1 MKKVLIVP
9 VIIIGG
15 ILNSF
20 SQTALL
26 TTAERSGFKST
37 STCDDV
43 WSFINTL
50 DKSSPYLRL
59 ETIGRSA
66 EGRNIPLM
74 IIGNP
79 LPESPV
85 KTASDSRIV
94 IYIQANI
101 HADEVEGKE
110 AAQMFARDILKDPG
124 SSLFKNIIFLICPIF
139 NCDGNEK
146 ISPMHRTY
154 QNGPVNG
161 VGVRYNGQSL
171 DLNRDAMKA
180 ESPEIRGLI
189 TRVLNRWDPALLMD
203 CHTTDGSFHVE
214 PVTFTWMA
222 NPNGDT
228 SLISYMK
235 RKMMPSISGILSSK
249 YKTENCFYGEFVDM
263 MNPSLGWIYESADP
277 RYLTNYM
284 GLRNRIGIL
293 NENYVYADFRSRV
306 YGCYNLMKSLAEYV
320 AANRSEIKR
329 MVGDADNRTI
339 KKGSDPAERDS
350 LGIEFNMRSAGDVT
364 IKTYEAEF
372 LGSDDGWPRYKK
384 TDRQIDVT
392 VPYLIDFYPVRKAK
406 YPFAYILTV
415 KDPEIIDLLKI
426 HGIVVEKLAQNSE
439 FVAERFEISDLK
451 GAARLNQG
459 HYTNTIK
466 GKFKSETAQFSAG
479 DAVIRMSQPLA
490 PLAAYLLEPESDD
503 GLVKWNFLDRYLVP
517 QWGSGFNQFPV
528 FKVNRK
534 TEIKTTAWPVR

>member
-1 MKKVLIVP
+1 MKRILLVQAIIAG
-9 VIIIGG
+9 VII
-15 ILNSF
+15 NSY
-20 SQTALL
+20 SQTSLL
-26 TTAERSGFKST
+26 TTAEKSGFKST
-37 STCDDV
+37 STYNDV
-43 WSFINTL
+43 MSFINKL
-50 DKSSPYLRL
+50 DRSSSCMRL
-59 ETIGRSA
+59 ESIGQSV
-66 EGRNIPLM
+66 EGRDIPLM
-74 IIGNP
+74 VIGNP
-79 LPESPV
+79 LPESPE
-85 KTASDSRIV
+85 KKASDDRVV

-110 AAQMFARDILKDPG
+110 AAQMFARDILKDTG
-124 SSLFKNIIFLICPIF
+124 TSIFRNIIFLICPIF

-146 ISPMHRTY
+146 ISPLHRTY
-154 QNGPVNG
+154 QNGPANG

-180 ESPEIRGLI
+180 ESPEMQGLI
-189 TRVLNRWDPALLMD
+189 TKVLKRWNPALLMD

-228 SLISYMK
+228 SLINYMR

-293 NENYVYADFRSRV
+293 NENYVYADFRTRV

-320 AANRSEIKR
+320 AANRSEIIK
-329 MVGDADNRTI
+329 MLGDADIRTV
-339 KKGSDPAERDS
+339 KKGSDPAESDS
-350 LGIEFNMRSAGDVT
+350 LGIEFNMKSAGDVT
-364 IKTYEAEF
+364 IKTYEAEY
-372 LGSDDGWPRYKK
+372 LGIDDGWPRYKK

-392 VPYLIDFYPVRKAK
+392 VPYLIDFYPVRNAK

-415 KDPEIIDLLKI
+415 KDRAIIDMLNL
-426 HGIVVEKLAQNSE
+426 HGIVMERLAQNSE
-439 FVAERFEISDLK
+439 FIADRFEISDLK

-466 GKFKSETAQFSAG
+466 GKFKSETVNFSAG
-479 DAVIRMSQPLA
+479 DIVIRMSQPLA
-490 PLAAYLLEPESDD
+490 SLAAYLLEPESDD

-517 QWGSGFNQFPV
+517 QWGPGFNQFPV
-528 FKVNRK
+528 FKVNKK
-534 TEIKTTAWPVR
+534 TDIRTSVWTAR